1 MKKQQIQSAT
11 SLPPSPDEERRGR
24 VIKYILAMS
33 LRFVCFFVALAM
45 SFPPTWWTLIP
56 IAGAIILPYVAVVL
70 ANTVVQPRAASV
82 ERPGSLVPLPPVPLA
97 HNPGAEG

>member
-1 MKKQQIQSAT
+1 MKNQPIQSAT

-24 VIKYILAMS
+24 MIKYTLTMS

-56 IAGAIILPYVAVVL
+56 IAGAVFLPYIAVVL
-70 ANTVVQPRAASV
+70 ANSVVQPKVAAV
-82 ERPGSLVPLPPVPLA
+82 ERPGGLVPMSSTTYPRT
-97 HNPGAEG
+97 PGAEG